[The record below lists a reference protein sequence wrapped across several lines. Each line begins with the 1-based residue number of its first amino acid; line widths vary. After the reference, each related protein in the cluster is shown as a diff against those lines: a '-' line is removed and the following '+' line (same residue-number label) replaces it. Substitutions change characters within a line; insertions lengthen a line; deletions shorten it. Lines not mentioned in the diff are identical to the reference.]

1 LLAYG
6 VEGVRP
12 VMAQRAEHLRG
23 VESASGEKAKE
34 SRREL
39 LERLRRLAQ
48 MELEK
53 RSTILV
59 DEPWISVTTALSDK
73 DIEEI
78 VLMVLRE
85 ARCPLTWREMKYI
98 FAGIVGEDRLR
109 KILINLKARGVI
121 AELTKIRFALP
132 EYVPLEEIHKVK
144 NPGVLSKVYERMQKK
159 RLPAN

>member
-1 LLAYG
+1 
-6 VEGVRP
+6 
-12 VMAQRAEHLRG
+12 MAQRAEHLRG
-23 VESASGEKAKE
+23 AEDDSEEAEEG
-34 SRREL
+34 RREL

-48 MELEK
+48 TELEK
-53 RSTILV
+53 RSTVLV
-59 DEPWISVTTALSDK
+59 DEPWISVTTALSDR

-85 ARCPLTWREMKYI
+85 ARCPLTWREMKYV

-109 KILINLKARGVI
+109 KILINLKARGAI
-121 AELTKIRFALP
+121 AELTKIRFSLP
-132 EYVPLEEIHKVK
+132 EYIPLEEIHKVK